1 MCTGYGGV
9 LEIPLN
15 YDDINFKFDTSYHRI
30 LLDAGAD
37 LESDDKWGWTALV
50 NAAIEGQND
59 VIRLVDL
66 NMHRPSLVN
75 GYLLT

>member
-1 MCTGYGGV
+1 MTLDIKCARLTAV
-9 LEIPLN
+9 LLKILLN
-15 YDDINFKFDTSYHRI
+15 YDINCKFDTSHHRT

-59 VIRLVDL
+59 VIR
-66 NMHRPSLVN
+66 
-75 GYLLT
+75 